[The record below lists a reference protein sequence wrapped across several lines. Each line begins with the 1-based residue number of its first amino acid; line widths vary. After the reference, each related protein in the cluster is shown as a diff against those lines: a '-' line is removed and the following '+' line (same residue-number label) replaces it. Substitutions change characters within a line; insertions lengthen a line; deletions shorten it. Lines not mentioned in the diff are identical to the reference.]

1 MKLITKLFTL
11 FFICTTLSLE
21 SAEYDFFK
29 GQKTGIKDPFKLR
42 DPFKKP
48 ILRGSKKILQTVPN
62 KIGENS
68 YSNQPNISGIAIDN
82 ISIVGVMLGK
92 NRRAIAKAKGST
104 DTFIIKEGMSL
115 GLDKAMVKAIMPGG
129 VVLVE
134 KIKNVYDQ
142 FEYLETLL
150 PIVNQ

>member
-1 MKLITKLFTL
+1 MLLTFILILGPQNV
-11 FFICTTLSLE
+11 IGS
-21 SAEYDFFK
+21 EYDFFK
-29 GQKTGIKDPFKLR
+29 GQKTDIKNPFKLR

-48 ILRGSKKILQTVPN
+48 ILRGSRKVLQTVPN
-62 KIGENS
+62 KVGENS
-68 YSNQPNISGIAIDN
+68 YSNRPSLAGVALDN

-92 NRRAIAKAKGST
+92 NRRAIARTKGNKE
-104 DTFIIKEGMSL
+104 TFIIKEGMPL
-115 GLDKAMVKAIMPGG
+115 GLDNAIVKAIMPGG

-150 PIVNQ
+150 PISNQ